1 MLREDMTKMRKVHGC
16 CKSEGGF
23 SLLELAVVMII
34 IGVLT
39 VPILQGYKIYQEEKK
54 KGDTLGAQ
62 LDVSTAASNYWGVQK
77 HYPCPSDRSI
87 PFGEAGHG
95 VSNCALVMA
104 LGPNSCSPNDGV
116 CKAVQGGL
124 EVFIGGVPYST
135 MGIPYYETLDG
146 WGRGLTY
153 AVTGALADPAI
164 PFDANDGAIQITNEN
179 GLLSDTLYHGVLVSH
194 GPNGAGSFN
203 MNGIQQPCVMTYAEA
218 ENCDN
223 DGLFMNALISLGENN
238 NYFDDLVNF
247 SGWTQSAIWE
257 YTTEEDVK
265 SANTG
270 NVGVGTTTPTAKLDV
285 AGDLKA
291 GNVRSDQI
299 CDENGQNCFPS
310 RLIAGEEAV
319 MRCPPGRV
327 LVGIANN
334 AAICENIS
342 ISVTGNCPPGQFVVR
357 ITAGGVQCAAP

>member
-1 MLREDMTKMRKVHGC
+1 MTKMRKVYGC
-16 CKSEGGF
+16 RKSEGGF
-23 SLLELAVVMII
+23 SLVELAIVMII
-34 IGVLT
+34 IGVIT
-39 VPILQGYKIYQEEKK
+39 VPILQMYKIYEEEKK
-54 KGDTLGAQ
+54 KGNTLAAQ
-62 LDVSTAASNYWGVQK
+62 LEVSGAASNVWGVQK

-87 PFGEAGHG
+87 PFGTVGHG
-95 VSNCALVMA
+95 VSACAMVIA

-116 CKAVQGGL
+116 CKAVQAGR
-124 EVFIGGVPYST
+124 EVFIGGVPYVT
-135 MGIPYYETLDG
+135 MGIPYHDTLDG

-153 AVTGALADPAI
+153 AVSGAQADPAI
-164 PFDANDGAIQITNEN
+164 TFDPNNGAIQITNEN
-179 GLLSDTLYHGVLVSH
+179 GLLSTTLYHGVVVSH
-194 GPNGAGSFN
+194 GPNGAGAFN
-203 MNGIQQPCVMTYAEA
+203 INGQQLPCVMNYVEA

-223 DGLFMNALISLGENN
+223 DGLFMNGLLSLGEND
-238 NYFDDLVNF
+238 NYFDDLINF
-247 SGWTQSAIWE
+247 NGWTQSAIWE
-257 YTTEEDVK
+257 YTTVEDVK

-291 GNVRSDQI
+291 DNVRSGQI
-299 CDENGQNCFPS
+299 CDQNGQNCFPS
-310 RLIAGEEAV
+310 KLIAGQEAV